1 MCDFFELITGEK
13 IDNLAVDQAISV
25 QQLHQIEVLGKHYA
39 TDGWIRFASVLSPS
53 LSAGRISSMYIIN
66 DISYMVVDEYPE
78 VGGALTGSML
88 RLDANAKS
96 RARRIIAFS
105 DLLYLNGMWL
115 YKSGDVHEFIEMNM

>member
-1 MCDFFELITGEK
+1 
-13 IDNLAVDQAISV
+13 
-25 QQLHQIEVLGKHYA
+25 
-39 TDGWIRFASVLSPS
+39 
-53 LSAGRISSMYIIN
+53 
-66 DISYMVVDEYPE
+66 MVVDVYPE
-78 VGGALTGSML
+78 LEGALTGSML